1 MRLAIQNLKSTIQ
14 NPSRW
19 YRTMMNSV
27 ISDSRF
33 AIRMLVK
40 QPGFTAIAVATLAL
54 GIGANTAIF
63 SVVNAVLL
71 QPLPF
76 PKSEQLVLVSD
87 DLTGRQLNDV
97 GISVPELQDLQERS
111 GVFEDLS
118 AVWPVDAN
126 LTGSDRPERVE
137 LLAVSPNYFS
147 LLGARAQLGRVFGD
161 EDRAQGF
168 AEGVVIS
175 DGLWR
180 RVFGADPNVLGR
192 KIRADNDLYTIVGV
206 MPPGFRHPGR
216 TLRDDVELWGTAG
229 FSANPFRAPQR
240 AVRML
245 PGAIGRLKA
254 GLTVQQAQL
263 QLDGFVGQ
271 LTREFPNEYPPDAGW
286 TVRLQ
291 PAREKLVGEVRTTLL
306 ILLGA
311 VGVVLLIACV
321 NLANLMLAR
330 SLARQ
335 REMAI
340 RLALGAGRRRLILQ
354 LLTESLVL
362 ALLGGAVALLMVS
375 WVTGL
380 LLRLVPA
387 TIPRLNEVGF
397 SSSVLLF
404 TFGVS
409 LLTGILFGLVPS
421 IQASRPDVLAGLKE
435 GTAGAGFG
443 ARSNRL
449 RGLLVV
455 TEFALS
461 LLLMIGAGLLLRS
474 FWRVLEVNPG
484 FNAQNVLVARIWL
497 PVPNNPEMDPYRSPP
512 KRAQFVKEVLRR
524 AGGLPGVQYTAMS
537 SGNAVPLIG
546 PHNNTGLVIED
557 RADDSVLPQVQ
568 VSAVSPDYFSVLG
581 APLVEG
587 RFFSDSDETQ
597 SPRVALVD
605 RATVKRFWPD
615 ENPIGKHIKFGR
627 RDSRGGWVSVVGVVG
642 DIKTDGFDVP
652 EQPHVY
658 LAILQNLGYAM
669 AVYVKS
675 EGNPKNLT
683 QSLRQQVQAVDPDLP
698 VFGEK
703 TMEDIVA
710 ASLAERR
717 FAMQLVTV
725 FGLVALVLA
734 GIGIY
739 GVMAYAVNQRT
750 REIGI
755 RLALGASTKDIMGW
769 MLKQGMGLTLAGV
782 AVGLVGAFA
791 LTRLLRGLLFGVSPT
806 DAITFAALAFLLGLV
821 ALVACYIPARRA
833 TKVDPMIALRYE

>member
-1 MRLAIQNLKSTIQ
+1 
-14 NPSRW
+14 
-19 YRTMMNSV
+19 
-27 ISDSRF
+27 
-33 AIRMLVK
+33 MLFK
-40 QPGFTAIAVATLAL
+40 QPAFTAIAVATLAL

-71 QPLPF
+71 RPLPF
-76 PKSEQLVLVSD
+76 PHSEQLVLVSD
-87 DLTGRQLNDV
+87 DLTGRQINDV

-111 GVFEDLS
+111 GVFEEIS

-147 LLGARAQLGRVFGD
+147 LLGATAQLGRVFGD

-206 MPPGFRHPGR
+206 MPPDFRHPGR

-229 FSANPFRAPQR
+229 FAANPFGPPKR

-245 PGAIGRLKA
+245 PGAIGRLKP

-263 QLDGFVGQ
+263 QLDGFVAQ
-271 LTREFPNEYPPDAGW
+271 LTREFPNEYPAEAGW
-286 TVRLQ
+286 TVRLA
-291 PAREKLVGEVRTTLL
+291 PAREKLVGEVRSTLL

-362 ALLGGAVALLMVS
+362 SLLGGAVALLMVS

-387 TIPRLNEVGF
+387 TIPRLHEVGF
-397 SSSVLLF
+397 NGSVLLF

-409 LLTGILFGLVPS
+409 LLAGVLFGLVPAW
-421 IQASRPDVLAGLKE
+421 QASRPDVLAGLKE

-461 LLLMIGAGLLLRS
+461 LVLMIGAGLLIRS

-484 FNAQNVLVARIWL
+484 FNPQNVLVARIWL
-497 PVPNNPEMDPYRSPP
+497 PVPNNPEMDPYRPP
-512 KRAQFVKEVLRR
+512 AKRAQFMKEVLRR
-524 AGGLPGVQYTAMS
+524 AGSLPGVQYVAMGG
-537 SGNAVPLIG
+537 GNGVPLIG
-546 PHNNTGLVIED
+546 PHNNAGLVIED
-557 RADDSVLPQVQ
+557 RADESVLPQVQ
-568 VSAVSPDYFSVLG
+568 LSAVSPDYFSVLG

-587 RFFSDSDETQ
+587 RFFSDSDETE

-615 ENPIGKHIKFGR
+615 ESPIGKHIKFGR

-669 AVYVKS
+669 AVYVKT
-675 EGNPKNLT
+675 EGNPKSLT
-683 QSLRQQVQAVDPDLP
+683 QALRQQVQAIDPDLP

-703 TMEDIVA
+703 TMEDLVA

-717 FAMQLVTV
+717 FAMQLVIV
-725 FGLVALVLA
+725 FGVVALLLA

-739 GVMAYAVNQRT
+739 GVTAYSVNQRT

-755 RLALGASTKDIMGW
+755 RLALGANNRDIMGW
-769 MLKQGMGLTLAGV
+769 VLKQGMGLTLTGV
-782 AVGLVGAFA
+782 ALGLASAFA
-791 LTRLLRGLLFGVSPT
+791 LTRLLRGLLFGVAPT
-806 DAITFAALAFLLGLV
+806 DAITYAALALLLGFV

-833 TKVDPMIALRYE
+833 TKVDPMIALRCE